1 MKERRII
8 LNICGV
14 QIPLITNESEEYIKS
29 LEKETSELVKAISS
43 TRLDISALTAA
54 LSFLDER
61 NKLKAELLCCENKVI
76 ELQKEIELIKAEIK
90 PEKEIEK
97 VKNPIRELFGIDN
110 ENYKAFY
117 LKDESLGVYE
127 DE

>member
-97 VKNPIRELFGIDN
+97 VKKPIMELFGIDN

>member
-110 ENYKAFY
+110 ENYKAYY

>member
-97 VKNPIRELFGIDN
+97 VKNPIRELFGNDN

>member
-14 QIPLITNESEEYIKS
+14 QIPLITNESEEYIKG

-61 NKLKAELLCCENKVI
+61 NKLKAELLESENKVL

-110 ENYKAFY
+110 ESYKAFY
-117 LKDESLGVYE
+117 LKDESSEVYE

>member
-29 LEKETSELVKAISS
+29 LEKETSDLVKAISS

-110 ENYKAFY
+110 ENYKAYY

>member
-43 TRLDISALTAA
+43 TRMDISALTAA

>member
-1 MKERRII
+1 MKERSII

-14 QIPLITNESEEYIKS
+14 QIPLITNESEEFIKS

>member
-14 QIPLITNESEEYIKS
+14 QIPLITNESEEYITS
-29 LEKETSELVKAISS
+29 LEKETSDLVKAISS